1 MISFVSI
8 RNNSLAYYYTLQFDT
23 ILFTNRASYRMYTQ
37 KESRQRQTLCY
48 YNYRKSYA
56 ITFCISIKATKCIL
70 TQCMTRSLLPL
81 ATFKKSILHY
91 KSTYVQQFLYYESH
105 SSYPNTVQKDCTV
118 VVYCTKVRQRDVGMG
133 KGGMKFLKFHGG
145 VASEILL
152 VMRNEEPRDRRSVQ
166 PNKNPNS
173 VGCRDDLRRIR
184 DREETFSR

>member
-1 MISFVSI
+1 
-8 RNNSLAYYYTLQFDT
+8 
-23 ILFTNRASYRMYTQ
+23 MYTQ

-56 ITFCISIKATKCIL
+56 TTFCVSIKATKCIL

-81 ATFKKSILHY
+81 ATFKKSILYY

-105 SSYPNTVQKDCTV
+105 TSYPNTVQKD
-118 VVYCTKVRQRDVGMG
+118 YCCSKCANERSEWGRGDI
-133 KGGMKFLKFHGG
+133 KFLKFHGG

-152 VMRNEEPRDRRSVQ
+152 VKRNEEPRDRRNVQ

-184 DREETFSR
+184 GREETFSRRAKWRCRKF